1 MIPGRASATLIEGFA
16 EVVHCCSELDGLVQR
31 DFVEVNVNSNRINTG
46 FALLLK
52 AVREV
57 GRRFRRTVLALGGGT
72 HPSEV
77 FRAFRGRDP
86 SPEALLRHSG
96 LD

>member
-1 MIPGRASATLIEGFA
+1 M
-16 EVVHCCSELDGLVQR
+16 LVRQ
-31 DFVEVNVNSNRINTG
+31 
-46 FALLLK
+46 
-52 AVREV
+52 VREV
-57 GRRFRRTVLALGGGT
+57 GRRFRQTVLALGGGT

-96 LD
+96 LAD